1 MARQAEAE
9 RGKRAKIIN
18 AEGEPLAAAAPGD
31 ASGTM
36 MAHPLARET
45 AAATS
50 PAPPVDTTKTI
61 PGTVL
66 DGVCETG

>member
-50 PAPPVDTTKTI
+50 PAPPAELLTKTI
-61 PGTVL
+61 PAPTSN
-66 DGVCETG
+66 GVP